1 MPRKKPSAP
10 VAGLWSGTI
19 TFGLVSVPVALYPA
33 LRRRPVHLRLLTKD
47 GRPLSRRY
55 YCPEHEKELDAKEI
69 IRGYDR
75 DGSFVT
81 IEDEEL
87 NALEPRK
94 SGDIELK
101 QFVRVEEIDPL
112 YFDRPYY
119 LAPTGKS
126 TKAYRL
132 LVHVM
137 EQEGRAGISTFVMH
151 GKEYLAA
158 ILAEGGL
165 LMLETL
171 RYKDEI
177 RPPER
182 IGLDEAGKPDKD
194 RDKDQETSYARLLST
209 LKTERL
215 SRDDLEDRYARRFRD
230 LLDRKKRSGKAVVAV
245 QEKEEPEAEEG
256 GQIIDFVS
264 IFKKRLAE
272 KQTQERTRKGR
283 RQ

>member
-1 MPRKKPSAP
+1 MSPRKPSAP

-33 LRRRPVHLRLLTKD
+33 LRSRPVHLRMLTKD
-47 GRPLSRRY
+47 GKPLSRRY
-55 YCPEHEKELDAKEI
+55 YCPEHEKELDPKEI

-75 DGSFVT
+75 DGSFITV
-81 IEDEEL
+81 EEEEL
-87 NALEPRK
+87 SALEPRK
-94 SGDIELK
+94 SSDIELK

-112 YFDRPYY
+112 HFDHPYY

-171 RYKDEI
+171 RYGDEI
-177 RPPER
+177 RSPER
-182 IGLDEAGKPDKD
+182 IGLGEAEGPDKD
-194 RDKDQETSYARLLST
+194 REKSYARVMST
-209 LKTERL
+209 LKTDRL
-215 SRDDLEDRYARRFRD
+215 SREDLEDRYAKRFQD
-230 LLDRKKRSGKAVVAV
+230 FLDRKKKSGKTVVKV
-245 QEKEEPEAEEG
+245 KEREQPEVEEG

-264 IFKKRLAE
+264 IFKKRLAAKE
-272 KQTQERTRKGR
+272 KRQRAGGTR
-283 RQ
+283 

>member
-1 MPRKKPSAP
+1 MSPKKPSAP

-19 TFGLVSVPVALYPA
+19 TFGLVSVPVALYPG
-33 LRRRPVHLRLLTKD
+33 LRSRPVHLRLLTKD
-47 GRPLSRRY
+47 GKPLSRRY
-55 YCPEHEKELDAKEI
+55 YCPEHEKELDPREI

-75 DGSFVT
+75 DGSFITV
-81 IEDEEL
+81 EEEEL
-87 NALEPRK
+87 SALEPRK

-112 YFDRPYY
+112 HFDRPYY

-177 RPPER
+177 RSPER
-182 IGLDEAGKPDKD
+182 IGLGEAEGPDKD
-194 RDKDQETSYARLLST
+194 REKSYARVIST
-209 LKTERL
+209 LKTDRL
-215 SRDDLEDRYARRFRD
+215 SREDLEDRYAKRFQD
-230 LLDRKKRSGKAVVAV
+230 FLDRKKKSGKSLVKVRERE
-245 QEKEEPEAEEG
+245 QPEVEEG

-264 IFKKRLAE
+264 IFKKRLAAKE
-272 KQTQERTRKGR
+272 KRQRAGGTR
-283 RQ
+283 

>member
-1 MPRKKPSAP
+1 MSPKKPSAP

-33 LRRRPVHLRLLTKD
+33 LRSRPVHLRLLTKD

-55 YCPEHEKELDAKEI
+55 YCPEHEKELDPKEI

-75 DGSFVT
+75 DGTFITV
-81 IEDEEL
+81 EDEEL
-87 NALEPRK
+87 YALEPRK
-94 SGDIELK
+94 SSDIELK
-101 QFVRVEEIDPL
+101 QFVRVDEIDPL
-112 YFDRPYY
+112 LFDRPYY

-132 LVHVM
+132 LVRVM

-158 ILAEGGL
+158 ILAENGL

-177 RPPER
+177 RSPER
-182 IGLDEAGKPDKD
+182 IGLGEVEGPDKD
-194 RDKDQETSYARLLST
+194 RETSYARVIST
-209 LKTERL
+209 LKRDRL
-215 SRDDLEDRYARRFRD
+215 SREDLEDRYAKRFQD
-230 LLDRKKRSGKAVVAV
+230 FLARKKKSGKTVVKV
-245 QEKEEPEAEEG
+245 QEREQPEAEES

-272 KQTQERTRKGR
+272 KEKRQRAGRTR
-283 RQ
+283 